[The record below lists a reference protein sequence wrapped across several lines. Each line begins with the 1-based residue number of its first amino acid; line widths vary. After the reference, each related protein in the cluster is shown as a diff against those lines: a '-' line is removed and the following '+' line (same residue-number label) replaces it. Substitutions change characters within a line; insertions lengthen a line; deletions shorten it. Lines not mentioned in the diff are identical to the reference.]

1 MSTAKKTFPVS
12 WEKLHED
19 ARILAKKVAEGNSKW
34 KGIVAITRGGLIPT
48 SILATELEIRTIET
62 LCIAS
67 YAQGKY
73 EHQDDRGKLE
83 LLKDALNINQG
94 RGWLMIDDLVDTGE
108 TASLARDILPFAHF
122 ATLYAKPDGIPMVD
136 TFITEVPQDTWV
148 IFPWD
153 A

>member
-1 MSTAKKTFPVS
+1 MSIAKFHVS
-12 WEKLHED
+12 WSQLHSD
-19 ARILAKKVAEGNSKW
+19 ARTLAEKVKFQKW
-34 KGIVAITRGGLIPT
+34 NGIVAITRGGLIPT

-73 EHQDDRGKLE
+73 EHQDTRGELE
-83 LLKDALNINQG
+83 LLKGQLDINQG

-136 TFITEVPQDTWV
+136 TFITEVPQETWV
-148 IFPWD
+148 VFPWD